1 MTMFGNYLIRNES
14 LLPLE
19 KYVNELNKDK
29 VQVLQEKF
37 LNKFMRMLSNCF
49 DNKIY
54 VKVINM
60 SNQLKKA
67 SEFLKDKNTINLD
80 SYFRGTYNF
89 RW

>member
-1 MTMFGNYLIRNES
+1 MYFIENSDKSSILSSRYIRKNQNIDIISYDNVGNYLIRNES

-49 DNKIY
+49 
-54 VKVINM
+54 VIRFM
-60 SNQLKKA
+60 
-67 SEFLKDKNTINLD
+67 
-80 SYFRGTYNF
+80 
-89 RW
+89 